1 MTLFLLTQHYCLTQH
16 YSLTQQYGLT
26 QLCTSRYVL
35 IKARI
40 CSYCLTKQYGLTQ
53 LCLYF
58 PLRSN
63 KGTDLFLLSDTTIRS
78 DTTLQS
84 DTTIRSDTT
93 LYFPLRSIKT
103 RICSYCLT
111 QQYGLTQLCLYFPL
125 RPIKTRIC
133 SYCLTQQYGLTQ
145 LCLYF
150 PLHATVTKKRNVKV
164 LVKKELA
171 GFVLLEVSS
180 HFCYWEFC

>member
-1 MTLFLLTQHYCLTQH
+1 MSCPFIMKHRSLINIQSLLLCVGIMTALWHVCV
-16 YSLTQQYGLT
+16 G
-26 QLCTSRYVL
+26 
-35 IKARI
+35 K
-40 CSYCLTKQYGLTQ
+40 SYDAVST
-53 LCLYF
+53 
-58 PLRSN
+58 
-63 KGTDLFLLSDTTIRS
+63 DTTLLS